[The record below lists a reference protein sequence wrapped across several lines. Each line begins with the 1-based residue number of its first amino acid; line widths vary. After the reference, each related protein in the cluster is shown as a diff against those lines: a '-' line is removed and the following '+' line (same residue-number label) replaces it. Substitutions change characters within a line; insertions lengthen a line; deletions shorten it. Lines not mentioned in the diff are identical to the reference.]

1 MQLNII
7 IRLIV
12 SRRTIF
18 SKLRNDTITALLQLS
33 NIFWETIGLLFLV
46 FAILLSHKI
55 LQEHLPNSIII
66 QFSVEILHY
75 LLILR
80 VAITYL
86 KNIYLQIKEFGIINR
101 KGNKNLGLKASKRK
115 IYKSKALVRK
125 GNKNISHKVSTR
137 RISKSK

>member
-1 MQLNII
+1 LGNSRII
-7 IRLIV
+7 IFSFCNSFKPQDS
-12 SRRTIF
+12 SRTF
-18 SKLRNDTITALLQLS
+18 TK
-33 NIFWETIGLLFLV
+33 F
-46 FAILLSHKI
+46 K
-55 LQEHLPNSIII
+55 II